1 MAYWLIK
8 SEPNV
13 YSFDH
18 LIKDKTT
25 VWDGVRNYAARN
37 NLRTMKKGEQAYFY
51 HSNEGLAIVGIAK
64 VSKEAFQDPGTEN
77 PNWVAIEIKA
87 FKKLKRPVTLASMKA
102 NPKLNNMGIIK
113 IGRISVSQ
121 VSEEEWNEIL
131 KMSETENA

>member
-64 VSKEAFQDPGTEN
+64 VSKESFQDPGTEN

-121 VSEEEWNEIL
+121 VREEEWNEIL

>member
-64 VSKEAFQDPGTEN
+64 VSKESFQDPGTEN

>member
-13 YSFDH
+13 YSFDQ

-37 NLRTMKKGEQAYFY
+37 NLRAMKKGEQAYFY

-87 FKKLKRPVTLASMKA
+87 YKKLKRPVTLASMKA
-102 NPKLNNMGIIK
+102 NPKLINMGIIK

-131 KMSETENA
+131 QMSETPNA

>member
-13 YSFDH
+13 YSFDQ

-37 NLRTMKKGEQAYFY
+37 NLRAMKKGEQAYFY

-87 FKKLKRPVTLASMKA
+87 YKKLKRPVTLASMKA
-102 NPKLNNMGIIK
+102 NPKLINMGIIK

-121 VSEEEWNEIL
+121 VSEEECNEIL
-131 KMSETENA
+131 QMSETPNA

>member
-37 NLRTMKKGEQAYFY
+37 NLRMMKKGEQAYFY

-121 VSEEEWNEIL
+121 VREEEWNEIL

>member
-13 YSFDH
+13 YSLDQ

-37 NLRTMKKGEQAYFY
+37 NLRAMKKGEQAYFY

-87 FKKLKRPVTLASMKA
+87 YKKLKRPVTLASMKA
-102 NPKLNNMGIIK
+102 NPKLINMGIIK

-131 KMSETENA
+131 QMSETPNA

>member
-13 YSFDH
+13 YSFDQ

-37 NLRTMKKGEQAYFY
+37 NLRAMKKGEQAYFY

-64 VSKEAFQDPGTEN
+64 VSKEAFQDPETEN

-87 FKKLKRPVTLASMKA
+87 YKKLKRPVTLASMKA
-102 NPKLNNMGIIK
+102 NPKLINMGIIK

-131 KMSETENA
+131 QMSETPNA